1 MFFFAIGGLAS
12 PPQSIFVAANNA
24 VASASALHA
33 GKFSP
38 SQYVNLDYSEDDHE
52 GHHQENLTK
61 EKPLPSEGTHLEQS
75 ELASPPQSILFTA
88 NDAVA
93 SVSASHAGK
102 FSPSQYVNFDYSED
116 DHEGHHQE
124 NLTKEKPLPSEG
136 DHLEESELASPPQ
149 SIFVAANDA
158 VASSSA
164 LHAGKFLPSQ
174 YVNFDC
180 SDNDHE
186 GEGDHLE
193 RSEQVCV
200 NPKDLE
206 GSTACFGDGPDTQE
220 RDNLTDQPM
229 LRKSR
234 SVSSL
239 SSTSEGGDVN
249 PVSDS
254 LGNGEE
260 DTTIGV
266 GTAPGLSES
275 EEEFIRPKPSMQ
287 SSKALQYSRL
297 DEEERATLGG
307 EEPPDS
313 SDDEDYDPDIPT
325 KSKDPLRNS
334 SGDEDDANSESELT
348 AVGDDQPAQSMKL
361 SLDSMAVYEGQ
372 PADFRKSL
380 DGPTACIDED
390 EPMTGHESRK
400 SPDGPASHVEEDDS
414 VSDEEPKKSPDGPSA
429 RVREDDQMMED
440 ESKKLSDEEYDPLED
455 DESKKSSDEED
466 GPLKDDEDDPM
477 KDDESNKSSDEED
490 DPMGESSETLQDSNL
505 SVDLA
510 APFEP
515 RRSSRIA
522 PMKKNPA
529 VRIII
534 PVPRKPSKNKRKPAF
549 SKGEVS
555 FRVSVQLFYQTKIV

>member
-24 VASASALHA
+24 VASAS
-33 GKFSP
+33 S
-38 SQYVNLDYSEDDHE
+38 
-52 GHHQENLTK
+52 
-61 EKPLPSEGTHLEQS
+61 HLEQS
-75 ELASPPQSILFTA
+75 ELASPPQSIFVAA
-88 NDAVA
+88 NNAVA
-93 SVSASHAGK
+93 SAS
-102 FSPSQYVNFDYSED
+102 S
-116 DHEGHHQE
+116 
-124 NLTKEKPLPSEG
+124 
-136 DHLEESELASPPQ
+136 HLEQSELASPPQ

-158 VASSSA
+158 VASASALYAGKFSPSQYFNLDYSEDDHEGHHQENLTTEKPLPSEGDHLEQSELASPPQSIFVAANDAVASASA

-174 YVNFDC
+174 YVYFDC

-206 GSTACFGDGPDTQE
+206 GSMACFGDGPDTQE

-229 LRKSR
+229 LRKTR

-239 SSTSEGGDVN
+239 SSMSEDGDVN
-249 PVSDS
+249 PTSDS

-266 GTAPGLSES
+266 RTAPGLSES
-275 EEEFIRPKPSMQ
+275 EEEYVRPKPSMQ
-287 SSKALQYSRL
+287 SSKALQYSRI
-297 DEEERATLGG
+297 EEERATLGG

-325 KSKDPLRNS
+325 KSKDPLRSS
-334 SGDEDDANSESELT
+334 SGDEDDANSESDLT

-440 ESKKLSDEEYDPLED
+440 ESKKLSDEEYDPLKD

-490 DPMGESSETLQDSNL
+490 DPMGESGETLQDSNL

-534 PVPRKPSKNKRKPAF
+534 PVPRKPSKSKRKPAF